1 MQYYHSFINGKWE
14 EGEGFFE
21 VINPSNGEVI
31 AAVTKVKLY
40 QMKDAINSAHA
51 AFKIWS
57 KKLAI
62 ERSRLLF
69 KAAEK
74 VRERAAEM
82 GKLLAK
88 E

>member
-14 EGEGFFE
+14 EGEGSFE
-21 VINPSNGEVI
+21 VTNPSNGEVI
-31 AAVTKVKLY
+31 AAVSKVTLN
-40 QMKDAINSAHA
+40 QMKNTIDGAHV

-57 KKLAI
+57 KKLAV

-74 VRERAAEM
+74 TRKKLPRSVRS
-82 GKLLAK
+82 
-88 E
+88 